1 MKKIKRILSTLL
13 AVTLLLSALSCLSV
27 LQVSAAST
35 TDIGSTDPADIEDY
49 PVTVYKTPEEKLATM
64 KVMSEN
70 ASYRLYV
77 DSASGEVAAYEKA
90 TGNILFTNPYDV
102 ASDKSQS
109 TVKAQLLSQITISY
123 KDKTGATSDL
133 YSYTDA
139 ALNDQISVQ
148 KIKNGVRVEY
158 IIGRE
163 DTRKMVPKLILAD
176 SFEPNILEPLQE
188 MVAVG
193 EITEIDYEIFLNR
206 WQKLD
211 LNEMRKIVQLSYVQ
225 AYPFVNDYKTQNEN
239 GEDVYP
245 IFYVFR
251 EESVNGSQLLQ
262 CEEYIKSYTDY
273 SFEQMDA
280 DHEATGYESTDVTYP
295 VFRLALEYYL
305 DENGMYVQ
313 MPCNGLRYDMEKYTL
328 ENISILPYI
337 GAGSNANAG
346 YVYKN
351 GDTTLKTEGY
361 TFFPDGAGA
370 LFDYEELNTTSVL
383 KIPGKLYGEDYAYQ
397 ELFGIKNQKILRY
410 PVYGSVSSE
419 VIHEYTYLDKSGVE
433 QTVRVSNT
441 VKTADKV
448 KAEIQALKEN
458 GATILNEQIGEN
470 ANVYQRGYAAFI
482 MEGDSFAE
490 LQLLHGGSL
499 HGYNTIL
506 NFFNPKPNDT
516 YNLSD
521 AISVAGNTSMTV
533 VSDRKYTGN
542 ISIRFVML
550 CDENIAQEAKSTTP
564 TYTHYGT
571 SWLGMAEA
579 YRDYLCRNG
588 VLSRLEEED
597 VEENIP
603 LYIEV
608 FGALETQQTIATI
621 PVNLMT
627 PLTTF
632 DNMMEMYQ
640 NLSQAG
646 IKNINFKMTGFAN
659 GGMYYTVPSALNW
672 ENAVGGKDGFKNLV
686 NQANT
691 INQEGNAHLGLY
703 PDFDF
708 AYIQKNE
715 LFDATVLKDDAV
727 KTVDNRYS
735 SYRQYSATQQTFV
748 SLYQLA
754 ISPSRYS
761 KFYTKLL
768 SNYEQY
774 GLKSLSVASLG
785 HALNSDFDEEDSYTR
800 EDSKDYTMQALSYIK
815 NQGYSIMTD
824 SGNAYT
830 WGYVD
835 HILNVDLDSSRYLKS
850 CASVPFIGTVLH
862 GYVQFAGTPLN
873 EEGDADYAVLRAI
886 ENGAGMYFLLSYQN
900 TGELKKDSYL
910 SQYYSIRYDIWM
922 DDVVSYYNQLNGLL
936 KNLQT
941 SLIVDHAFLIGER
954 VLEMDELAADIAA
967 KLEAAKKLEDA
978 AQKEKETAELIA
990 IADAWALAYGANSTM
1005 AELVN
1010 DMKTINAGISAFG
1023 DQATLL
1029 EFSAEMTAVLEA
1041 IKTVAP
1047 YKSALEASQAQ
1058 LDALKESENPN
1069 EDEIAA
1075 LEEQIRTETSAY
1087 ETANRGLTKAQAALT
1102 DKIGTL
1108 RDYTATMVNYAVQ
1121 AKNLYEKANRFS
1133 QELAEAVQLI
1143 TNTSIY
1149 DNDEVT
1155 RAALLDQIL
1164 EGKSI
1169 VDEILPELQSL
1180 YNVYGDRL
1188 NTESDSYVGTVA
1200 VNALHAAFYTAFE
1213 EGGSYVAYA
1222 DYQETLL
1229 EMYQTILFDAK
1240 DVENMIESDSEA
1252 DSDDVTADD
1261 SEDDTYVVDNNRIVL
1276 VVYGDRDETTHEK
1289 TTSVGFIL
1297 NYNTFAVRV
1306 TYGDTVYTIPSG
1318 GYVVI
1323 ENLNA

>member
-1 MKKIKRILSTLL
+1 MKRILSTLL

-35 TDIGSTDPADIEDY
+35 ADIGSADAPDIEDY

-64 KVMSEN
+64 KLMTEN

-77 DSASGEVAAYEKA
+77 DANSGEVATYEKA
-90 TGNILFTNPYDV
+90 TGNILFSNPYDV

-109 TVKAQLLSQITISY
+109 AVKAQLLSQIVISY
-123 KDKTGATSDL
+123 KDQTGATADL

-148 KIKNGVRVEY
+148 KVKNGVRVEY

-163 DTRKMVPKLILAD
+163 DTRKMVPKLILAN
-176 SFEPNILEPLQE
+176 SFETNILNPIHE
-188 MVAVG
+188 MVDVG
-193 EITEIDYEIFLNR
+193 EITEIDYEIFLNS

-211 LNEMRKIVQLSYVQ
+211 LNSMRKIVQLTYVQ
-225 AYPFVNDYKTQNEN
+225 AYPFVNDYKTTDEN

-262 CEEYIKSYTDY
+262 REEYIKSYTDY

-361 TFFPDGAGA
+361 TFFPDGSGA

-419 VIHEYTYLDKSGVE
+419 VIHEYTYLDKNGNE

-441 VKTADKV
+441 VQSADKV
-448 KAEIQALKEN
+448 KATIQALKED
-458 GATILNEQIGEN
+458 GATILSEQIGEN

-506 NFFNPKPNDT
+506 NYFNPKPKDT

-550 CDENIAQEAKSTTP
+550 CDETVAQEAKQTTP
-564 TYTHYGT
+564 DYTHYET

-579 YRDYLCRNG
+579 YRDYLCSNG
-588 VLSRLEEED
+588 VLNRLTEND
-597 VEENIP
+597 VEDNIP

-632 DNMMEMYQ
+632 DNMLKMYEE
-640 NLSQAG
+640 LSNDKNN

-672 ENAVGGKDGFKNLV
+672 ESAVGGKDGFKNLV
-686 NQANT
+686 NQANA

-708 AYIQKNE
+708 AYIQKND

-774 GLKSLSVASLG
+774 GLKSLSVGSLG

-824 SGNAYT
+824 YGNAYT
-830 WGYVD
+830 WEYVD

-862 GYVQFAGTPLN
+862 GYIQFAGSPLN

-910 SQYYSIRYDIWM
+910 SQYYSVSYDIWVK
-922 DDVVSYYNQLNGLL
+922 DVVSYYNRLNDLL
-936 KNLQT
+936 KGLQT
-941 SLIVDHAFLIGER
+941 SLIVDHEFLTGER
-954 VLEMDELAADIAA
+954 VLDMDELAADIAA

-990 IADAWALAYGANSTM
+990 IAEAWALAYGANDTM
-1005 AELVN
+1005 TELVN
-1010 DMKTINAGISAFG
+1010 DLKSINAGISAFG
-1023 DQATLL
+1023 DQAALIDL
-1029 EFSAEMTAVLEA
+1029 SSELTAVLEA
-1041 IKTVAP
+1041 MKTVAP
-1047 YKSALEASQAQ
+1047 YKSALEASKAQ
-1058 LDALKESENPN
+1058 LEALKNAENPN
-1069 EDEIAA
+1069 EEEIAA
-1075 LEEQIRTETSAY
+1075 LEEQIQTQTSAY
-1087 ETANRGLTKAQAALT
+1087 ETANRGLTRAQAALT

-1108 RDYTATMVNYAVQ
+1108 RDYTQTMVNYAAQ
-1121 AKNLYEKANRFS
+1121 AKSLYEKADRFS
-1133 QELAEAVQLI
+1133 QELADAVQLI

-1149 DNDEVT
+1149 DQDETT

-1164 EGKSI
+1164 EGKNI
-1169 VDEILPELQSL
+1169 VDAILPEVQSL
-1180 YNVYGDRL
+1180 YNLYGDRL
-1188 NTESDSYVGTVA
+1188 NADLDSYVGTVA
-1200 VNALHAAFYTAFE
+1200 VNALHDAFYTEFE
-1213 EGGSYVAYA
+1213 EGGAYVAYA
-1222 DYQETLL
+1222 DYHEALL
-1229 EMYQTILFDAK
+1229 ETYQAILFDEK
-1240 DVENMIESDSEA
+1240 DVEDMVESDSEVG
-1252 DSDDVTADD
+1252 SDDATEDNT
-1261 SEDDTYVVDNNRIVL
+1261 EDDTYVVDNKRIVL
-1276 VVYGDRDETTHEK
+1276 VVYGDRNDATHEK
-1289 TTSVGFIL
+1289 TASVGFIL

-1306 TYGDTVYTIPSG
+1306 TYGNTVYTIPSG